1 MSEQPLTP
9 TRPTTVRIHHPTTS
23 QSTQILSAIAE
34 GANCPKFEDVPEMH
48 LHQPMN
54 TSAEAQPSHS
64 IATSS
69 QGTER
74 DLCQPPLQEEGLDH
88 IQIGDWD
95 EETEEE
101 AAAAEE
107 EELARVQHE
116 IERLRQEQETIL
128 RRQATMQHADA
139 HRQNISRERAR
150 LTEMQ
155 YNLEILR

>member
-1 MSEQPLTP
+1 
-9 TRPTTVRIHHPTTS
+9 
-23 QSTQILSAIAE
+23 
-34 GANCPKFEDVPEMH
+34 
-48 LHQPMN
+48 MN

-69 QGTER
+69 QGTKR
-74 DLCQPPLQEEGLDH
+74 DLCQPPLQEEELDH

-139 HRQNISRERAR
+139 RRQNISRERAR